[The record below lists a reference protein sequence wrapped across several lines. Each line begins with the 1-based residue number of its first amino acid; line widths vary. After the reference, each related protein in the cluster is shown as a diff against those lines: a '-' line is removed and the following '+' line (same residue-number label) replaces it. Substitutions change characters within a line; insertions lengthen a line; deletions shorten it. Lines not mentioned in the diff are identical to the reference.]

1 MEAQAWSASSTG
13 AAGAGAGTSA
23 ASRILSASALS
34 GYLATTG
41 AQTVL
46 EPRRIEAERQPSARL
61 ERFLYHMEDGR
72 RSLAAFR
79 LAVTLEGL
87 FERWLL
93 SQGRDVAVQPLR
105 MWGHGDRLQVA
116 GRLQRPTGG
125 GWCVVRLKIEPARD
139 ALYLEVEEFLNF
151 GPAPLTLAD
160 LPGVRPEALE
170 GGEWAVVRQRIRP
183 LPLLR
188 RVAREE
194 GISIPIQIDPLW
206 LSARLEGT
214 RAWIEGERI
223 LLEEGATGEEPGLHD
238 PLLRE
243 QGAQLA
249 HWLAI
254 RDWQGL
260 RAALNNM
267 PASGTAFARAFSAL
281 VRHCPELTGVELEMA
296 RRLAH
301 AGSPSAVSA
310 LVMALRRKHD
320 PLRAAWWLARLARL
334 EGEVS
339 PIGWAAG
346 QAAAEL
352 EQQELADR
360 VPGWKGAD
368 VRWQEARVL
377 GGHLLTAPRADA
389 VRGELLRGEPVRT
402 SSSVLESARLVLGP
416 ERGDDPVLDRAQL
429 ERIQLDRIHGEG
441 GAKSWAGRLE
451 PAASLQ
457 ANAALGAQVGAQA
470 GAQAS
475 LQAPAQAG
483 AQVGGQVSSHV
494 SIQAMVPGRA
504 VKETPTIPD
513 GAIARVSG
521 PFAFPLTRSQIVG
534 VREQYE
540 SREDWRGLLHLLEE
554 ALLTAD
560 APTDRLLLHLELAQV
575 KVALGVPSRAVP
587 HFEAI
592 LELVP
597 EHTDAVSFL
606 RTHYAREGQHA
617 PRLRLEARLA
627 RRLER
632 REACKALLKLA
643 DEAELHQLL
652 ELSRGLLLEAHE
664 LEPADRGLLERLTAL
679 LEPLGAWDSLV
690 AAWRR
695 HLPLVAQSKEKVL
708 VGLRIARYLKL
719 QGDLNSADR
728 LYRGVLRS
736 EPEHPE
742 ALEGLAEVLEAR
754 GEWNEVAELWQRR
767 SRQLRGFERME
778 AALKLAELHA
788 GVLADPETAEAW
800 FQEAMV
806 EAPKETRALR
816 RIMRHL
822 ETKEDFR
829 GLARFL
835 ELRWNTADT
844 IADQHELLLYLGDIY
859 LVRLQ
864 DQVKAR
870 AAFQKA
876 EAFSRANRLS
886 A

>member
-1 MEAQAWSASSTG
+1 MEAQAWSASGPGTSG
-13 AAGAGAGTSA
+13 AGASGAGAGTSA
-23 ASRILSASALS
+23 ASRILGASALA
-34 GYLATTG
+34 GYLSTPGT
-41 AQTVL
+41 QTVL

-72 RSLAAFR
+72 RSLASFR

-93 SQGRDVAVQPLR
+93 SQGPDVAVQPLK
-105 MWGHGDRLQVA
+105 MWGQGDRLQVA

-125 GWCVVRLKIEPARD
+125 GWCAVRLKIEPARD

-223 LLEEGATGEEPGLHD
+223 LLAEGAPGEEPGAHD

-260 RAALNNM
+260 RAALNDM
-267 PASGTAFARAFSAL
+267 PTSGTAFARAFSAL
-281 VRHCPELTGVELEMA
+281 VRHCPELTGAELEMA

-310 LVMALRRKHD
+310 LVMALRRKND

-334 EGEVS
+334 EGETS

-360 VPGWKGAD
+360 VPGWQGAD
-368 VRWQEARVL
+368 VRWQEARLL
-377 GGHLLTAPRADA
+377 GGRLLSAPRADT
-389 VRGELLRGEPVRT
+389 VRGELLRSESSRS
-402 SSSVLESARLVLGP
+402 SSSVLDSARRVLAT
-416 ERGDDPVLDRAQL
+416 ERGDEPVLDRPLNDRAQNDRPLNDRPLNDRGPL
-429 ERIQLDRIHGEG
+429 ERGQSEG
-441 GAKSWAGRLE
+441 AAKSWAGRLE
-451 PAASLQ
+451 PVVSLQ
-457 ANAALGAQVGAQA
+457 GSAALGAPANVSGTVQA
-470 GAQAS
+470 TGS
-475 LQAPAQAG
+475 
-483 AQVGGQVSSHV
+483 
-494 SIQAMVPGRA
+494 GRG
-504 VKETPTIPD
+504 VKEGPATPEVST
-513 GAIARVSG
+513 ARVSG

-540 SREDWRGLLHLLEE
+540 AREDWRGLLHLLEE

-597 EHTDAVSFL
+597 EHSDAVSFL
-606 RTHYAREGQHA
+606 RSHYAREGQHG
-617 PRLRLEARLA
+617 PRLQLEARLA

-632 REACKALLKLA
+632 KEACKALLKLA

-664 LEPADRGLLERLTAL
+664 LEPADRGLLERLTAQ
-679 LEPLGAWDSLV
+679 LEPLGAWDTLV

-816 RIMRHL
+816 RVIRHL